1 MKKYIWMILAL
12 IAAVGVL
19 WWGSEHVKQ
28 PSVTFLPMICAEDEF
43 YTRTDQMVSGLPE
56 GWTELGEISELLSDT
71 EELPRRHLVSN
82 CCAAG
87 TKVYAPPRESKEE
100 VYAGLYALQEN
111 GTYRYYEFLFTGICE
126 VE

>member
-1 MKKYIWMILAL
+1 MKKYVWIPLVLVAV
-12 IAAVGVL
+12 VGVL

-28 PSVTFLPMICAEDEF
+28 PPVKFLPMICAEEEF
-43 YTRTDQMVSGLPE
+43 YTKTDQTVSVLPE
-56 GWTELGEISELLSDT
+56 NWTELGEITELLPDT

-87 TKVYAPPRESKEE
+87 TKVYAPPRESREE

-111 GTYRYYEFLFTGICE
+111 GTYRYYAFLFTGSCE